1 MGGTS
6 VLESLKFMNE
16 YQLLLLLLLLPIQ
29 GMKGLRYFQEG
40 EGTGLFSEHTHAPL
54 IRRDRVGGTL
64 PLLTFT
70 FYILRNHL

>member
-16 YQLLLLLLLLPIQ
+16 YQLLLLLLLLTIQ

-40 EGTGLFSEHTHAPL
+40 ESTGLFLEHTHAPL
-54 IRRDRVGGTL
+54 IRRDGVDGTL

-70 FYILRNHL
+70 SYILQNHL